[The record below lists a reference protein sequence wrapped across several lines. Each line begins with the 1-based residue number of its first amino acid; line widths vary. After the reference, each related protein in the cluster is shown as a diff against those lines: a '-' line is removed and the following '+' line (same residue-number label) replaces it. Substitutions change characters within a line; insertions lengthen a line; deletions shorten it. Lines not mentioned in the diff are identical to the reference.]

1 MHILRACLFRRTTTT
16 TTTTTTLEVIEIVFD
31 LDYGTT
37 DLGVLHWRN
46 DDGYFR
52 WINKVLRTEL
62 KSVGVAAYLT
72 IPVAYRSGSV
82 IAGSVIA
89 AITADVDEARAIKDS
104 VEDLSKAVAARVTTA
119 SAITAHPAWKAFP
132 AWDDGEMGMMKG
144 GGLGTVGY
152 SPDGHAKQ
160 PRTFSD
166 CRVGGCRRCC
176 SVPNRVRVPPIV
188 IDIHVLCMRVLA
200 DG

>member
-1 MHILRACLFRRTTTT
+1 MRHTPLQVTANTPYQRKFRSFKR
-16 TTTTTTLEVIEIVFD
+16 LIAKDCSIE
-31 LDYGTT
+31 
-37 DLGVLHWRN
+37 
-46 DDGYFR
+46 
-52 WINKVLRTEL
+52 
-62 KSVGVAAYLT
+62 
-72 IPVAYRSGSV
+72 
-82 IAGSVIA
+82 
-89 AITADVDEARAIKDS
+89 
-104 VEDLSKAVAARVTTA
+104 
-119 SAITAHPAWKAFP
+119 AFP